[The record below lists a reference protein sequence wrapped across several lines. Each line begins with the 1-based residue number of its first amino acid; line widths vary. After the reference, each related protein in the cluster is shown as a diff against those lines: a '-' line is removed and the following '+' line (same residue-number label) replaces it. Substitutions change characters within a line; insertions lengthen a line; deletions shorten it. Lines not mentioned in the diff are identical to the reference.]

1 MSSQDELAE
10 FARETIA
17 ELLKTT
23 PLKERIK
30 GVSADELLA
39 ALSPA
44 IQDELAERLKD
55 RGSRKGPGGSG
66 PGPGQGKG

>member
-10 FARETIA
+10 LARETID

-23 PLKERIK
+23 PLKERLK

-39 ALSPA
+39 ALSPEIRA
-44 IQDELAERLKD
+44 ALAQRLKED
-55 RGSRKGPGGSG
+55 GSPENPSVNDPGH
-66 PGPGQGKG
+66 GKGKE